1 MMDRKYKIPFAL
13 TILTV
18 ALLGCSS
25 NKIKVEQVKPNPLPK
40 LVQAKALIPVF
51 SQSVSATSKEDPLR
65 LRLDVDNGVIF
76 ALDPKGEVTA
86 YQGKQRLWQ
95 QKVSKQG
102 LSSGVEA
109 AEGTVIVGN
118 KKGQLF
124 ALDQAT
130 GEQKWTAQL
139 SGAILSASLIQAGRV
154 VTLSNDGT
162 VYAHD
167 LATGQQVWTYN
178 LPDVQFSLRGTASPI
193 ALDPRTVLIASS
205 NAYVYALDIL
215 TGVPRMQRRVA
226 VSDGRSDV
234 QRLNDIDGD
243 PVVAGQFLVTTS
255 FQGQVTVTDL
265 ASQQVLW
272 SEDASS
278 IQRPEVSNNTVYV
291 TQADG
296 KITAYALTTGEQL
309 WQNDSLL
316 NRQLSNPVVLGQ
328 DLVVGDLE
336 GVLHLI
342 DPNSGQLIGR
352 SKTSGEVRSLRVI
365 DGQLYV
371 STRKGALSVWQN
383 R

>member
-1 MMDRKYKIPFAL
+1 MDRKYKIPFAL
-13 TILTV
+13 TILTF
-18 ALLGCSS
+18 ALAGCST
-25 NKIKVEQVKPNPLPK
+25 NKTKVEEVKPNPLPK
-40 LVQAKALIPVF
+40 LVQAKNLVPVF
-51 SQSVSATSKEDPLR
+51 SQSVSSTSKADPLR
-65 LRLDVDNGVIF
+65 LRLDADNGVIF
-76 ALDPKGEVTA
+76 AVDPNGEVAA
-86 YQGKQRLWQ
+86 YQSKQRLWQ

-102 LSSGVEA
+102 LSSGIEA
-109 AEGTVIVGN
+109 GEGIVVVGN

-139 SGAILSASLIQAGRV
+139 SGAILSASLIQSGRV
-154 VTLSNDGT
+154 ITITNDDT

-178 LPDVQFSLRGTASPI
+178 LPNVQFSLRGIATPV

-205 NAYVYALDIL
+205 NAYIYALDIIS
-215 TGVPRMQRRVA
+215 GVPRMQRRVA
-226 VSDGRSDV
+226 VSDGRSDI
-234 QRLNDIDGD
+234 QRLNDLDGD

-255 FQGQVTVTDL
+255 YQGQVTVMDL
-265 ASQQVLW
+265 ATQQVVW

-278 IQRPEVSNNTVYV
+278 IQRPEVFNNTVYV
-291 TQADG
+291 AQADG

-316 NRQLSNPVVLGQ
+316 NRQLSNPVILGQ
-328 DLVVGDLE
+328 DLVVGDLD

-342 DPNSGQLIGR
+342 DPATGQLIGR
-352 SKTSGEVRSLRVI
+352 SKTSGEVRTLRVI
-365 DGQLYV
+365 DNQLYV
-371 STRKGALSVWQN
+371 ATRKGALSIWQN

>member
-40 LVQAKALIPVF
+40 LVQAKALVPVF

-130 GEQKWTAQL
+130 GEQNWTAQL

>member
-1 MMDRKYKIPFAL
+1 MDRKYKIPFAL
-13 TILTV
+13 TILTF
-18 ALLGCSS
+18 ALAGCST
-25 NKIKVEQVKPNPLPK
+25 NKIKVEEVKPNPLPK
-40 LVQAKALIPVF
+40 LVQAKTLVPVF
-51 SQSVSATSKEDPLR
+51 SQSVSSTSKADPLR
-65 LRLDVDNGVIF
+65 LRLDADNGAVF
-76 ALDPKGEVTA
+76 AVDPNGEVAA

-102 LSSGVEA
+102 LSSGIEA
-109 AEGTVIVGN
+109 GEGIVVVGN

-139 SGAILSASLIQAGRV
+139 SGAILSASLIQSGRV
-154 VTLSNDGT
+154 ITITNDDT

-178 LPDVQFSLRGTASPI
+178 LPNVQFSLRGIATPV

-205 NAYVYALDIL
+205 NAYIYALDIIS
-215 TGVPRMQRRVA
+215 GVPRMQRRVA
-226 VSDGRSDV
+226 VSEGRSDI
-234 QRLNDIDGD
+234 QRLNDLDGD

-255 FQGQVTVTDL
+255 YQGQVTVMDL
-265 ASQQVLW
+265 ASQQVVW

-278 IQRPEVSNNTVYV
+278 IQRPEVFNNTVYV
-291 TQADG
+291 AQADG

-316 NRQLSNPVVLGQ
+316 NRQLSNPVILGQ
-328 DLVVGDLE
+328 DLVVGDLD

-342 DPNSGQLIGR
+342 DPATGQLIGR
-352 SKTSGEVRSLRVI
+352 SKTSGEVRTLRVI
-365 DGQLYV
+365 DNQLYV
-371 STRKGALSVWQN
+371 ATRKGALSIWQN

>member
-1 MMDRKYKIPFAL
+1 
-13 TILTV
+13 
-18 ALLGCSS
+18 
-25 NKIKVEQVKPNPLPK
+25 
-40 LVQAKALIPVF
+40 
-51 SQSVSATSKEDPLR
+51 
-65 LRLDVDNGVIF
+65 
-76 ALDPKGEVTA
+76 
-86 YQGKQRLWQ
+86 
-95 QKVSKQG
+95 
-102 LSSGVEA
+102 
-109 AEGTVIVGN
+109 
-118 KKGQLF
+118 
-124 ALDQAT
+124 
-130 GEQKWTAQL
+130 
-139 SGAILSASLIQAGRV
+139 
-154 VTLSNDGT
+154 
-162 VYAHD
+162 
-167 LATGQQVWTYN
+167 
-178 LPDVQFSLRGTASPI
+178 
-193 ALDPRTVLIASS
+193 
-205 NAYVYALDIL
+205 YALDIL

-342 DPNSGQLIGR
+342 DPTSGQLIGR
-352 SKTSGEVRSLRVI
+352 SKTS
-365 DGQLYV
+365 
-371 STRKGALSVWQN
+371 
-383 R
+383 

>member
-40 LVQAKALIPVF
+40 LVQAKALVPVF

>member
-40 LVQAKALIPVF
+40 LVQAKALVPVF

-124 ALDQAT
+124 ALDQAI

-272 SEDASS
+272 SENASS

>member
-18 ALLGCSS
+18 ALVGCSS

-40 LVQAKALIPVF
+40 LVQAKALVPVF

>member
-1 MMDRKYKIPFAL
+1 MDRKYKIPFAL
-13 TILTV
+13 TILTF
-18 ALLGCSS
+18 ALAGCST
-25 NKIKVEQVKPNPLPK
+25 NKTKVEEVKPNPLPK
-40 LVQAKALIPVF
+40 LVQAKTLVPVF
-51 SQSVSATSKEDPLR
+51 SQSVSSTSKADPLR
-65 LRLDVDNGVIF
+65 LRLDADNGAVF
-76 ALDPKGEVTA
+76 AVDPNGEVAA

-102 LSSGVEA
+102 LSSGIEA
-109 AEGTVIVGN
+109 GEGIVVVGN

-139 SGAILSASLIQAGRV
+139 SGAILSASLIQSGRV
-154 VTLSNDGT
+154 ITITNDDT

-178 LPDVQFSLRGTASPI
+178 LPNVQFSLRGIATPV

-205 NAYVYALDIL
+205 NAYIYALDIIS
-215 TGVPRMQRRVA
+215 GVPRMQRRVA
-226 VSDGRSDV
+226 VSEGRSDI
-234 QRLNDIDGD
+234 QRLNDLDGD

-255 FQGQVTVTDL
+255 YQGQVTVMDL
-265 ASQQVLW
+265 ASQQVVW

-278 IQRPEVSNNTVYV
+278 IQRPEVFKNTVYV
-291 TQADG
+291 AQADG

-316 NRQLSNPVVLGQ
+316 NRQLSNPVILGQ
-328 DLVVGDLE
+328 DLVVGDLD

-342 DPNSGQLIGR
+342 DPATGQLIGR
-352 SKTSGEVRSLRVI
+352 SKTSGEVRTLRVI
-365 DGQLYV
+365 DNQLYV
-371 STRKGALSVWQN
+371 ATRKGALSIWQN

>member
-1 MMDRKYKIPFAL
+1 MDRKYKIPFAL
-13 TILTV
+13 TILTF
-18 ALLGCSS
+18 ALAGCST
-25 NKIKVEQVKPNPLPK
+25 NKTKVEEVKPNPLPK
-40 LVQAKALIPVF
+40 LVQAKTLVPVF
-51 SQSVSATSKEDPLR
+51 SQSVSSTSKADPLR
-65 LRLDVDNGVIF
+65 LRLDADNGAVF
-76 ALDPKGEVTA
+76 AVDPNGEVAA

-102 LSSGVEA
+102 LSSGIEA
-109 AEGTVIVGN
+109 GEGIVVVGN

-139 SGAILSASLIQAGRV
+139 SGAILSASLIQSGRV
-154 VTLSNDGT
+154 ITITNDDT

-178 LPDVQFSLRGTASPI
+178 LPNVQFSLRGIATPV

-205 NAYVYALDIL
+205 NAYIYALDIIS
-215 TGVPRMQRRVA
+215 GVPRMQRRVA
-226 VSDGRSDV
+226 VSDGRSDI
-234 QRLNDIDGD
+234 QRLNDLDGD

-255 FQGQVTVTDL
+255 YQGQVTVMDL
-265 ASQQVLW
+265 ASQQVVW

-278 IQRPEVSNNTVYV
+278 IQRPEVFNNTVYV
-291 TQADG
+291 AQDDG
-296 KITAYALTTGEQL
+296 KITAYSLTTGEQL

-316 NRQLSNPVVLGQ
+316 NRQLSNPVILGQ
-328 DLVVGDLE
+328 DLVVGDLD

-342 DPNSGQLIGR
+342 DPATGQLIGR
-352 SKTSGEVRSLRVI
+352 SKTSGEVRTLRVI
-365 DGQLYV
+365 DDQLYV
-371 STRKGALSVWQN
+371 ATRKGALSIWQN